1 MKVLVADEDDRI
13 LGFTMLGSEAGEV
26 MAAVQMA
33 MLAKTPY
40 PMVRD
45 AVIAHLT
52 FAEGLGPLLSNVGER
67 SAG

>member
-1 MKVLVADEDDRI
+1 
-13 LGFTMLGSEAGEV
+13 

-40 PMVRD
+40 PIVRD

-52 FAEGLGPLLSNVGER
+52 FAEGLGPLLSNVAPR
-67 SAG
+67 RVTNAS